1 MSAPTQFSE
10 APQHEPGGGNTS
22 VVPLK
27 RRRLPRLLVSR
38 VSTVISLAF
47 LAVIVVMAIFAPVLT
62 LLSGHDPYSFDESA
76 IDPAVGGL
84 PLGPLGGMGAEHW
97 FGVEPLNGRDIFA
110 RVVHGARFSLTI
122 AALATLLTGVIGV
135 LLGTLA
141 GYVGGVVDQLVSRT
155 MDFLMAFPALIFM
168 IAILS
173 ALPGSNRMVMLVVV
187 LSLFSWPQ
195 LGRVVRAQAMSLR
208 NREFVEAAVASG
220 ARPRQVVFREL
231 LPNLSGTIIVM
242 ATLMLPQFIAT
253 EAGLSF
259 LGVGVRPPDPSWGQM
274 IAAAVPWYS
283 SSPMFFVIPGVF
295 LTATVLACMVVGDH
309 LQQIVARRVGA

>member
-1 MSAPTQFSE
+1 M
-10 APQHEPGGGNTS
+10 
-22 VVPLK
+22 
-27 RRRLPRLLVSR
+27 
-38 VSTVISLAF
+38 
-47 LAVIVVMAIFAPVLT
+47 
-62 LLSGHDPYSFDESA
+62 
-76 IDPAVGGL
+76 
-84 PLGPLGGMGAEHW
+84 
-97 FGVEPLNGRDIFA
+97 
-110 RVVHGARFSLTI
+110 
-122 AALATLLTGVIGV
+122 IGV
-135 LLGTLA
+135 VLGTLA
-141 GYVGGVVDQLVSRT
+141 GYVGGVLDQAVSRL

-173 ALPGSNRMVMLVVV
+173 ALPGSNRMVMLVLV

-242 ATLMLPQFIAT
+242 LTLMLPQVIAT

-259 LGVGVRPPDPSWGQM
+259 LGVGIRPPDPSWGQM

-283 SSPMFFVIPGVF
+283 TSPMFFVIPGVF
-295 LTATVLACMVVGDH
+295 LTATVLSCMVVGDH
-309 LQQIVARRVGA
+309 LQQIVARRVGV

>member
-10 APQHEPGGGNTS
+10 APQHKPGGDNSAG
-22 VVPLK
+22 PLK
-27 RRRLPRLLVSR
+27 RRRLPRLLLSR
-38 VSTVISLAF
+38 VSTTISLVY
-47 LAVIVVMAIFAPVLT
+47 LALIVLMAILAPVVT
-62 LLSGHDPYSFDESA
+62 MISGHDPYSFDESA
-76 IDPAVGGL
+76 IDPTLGGL
-84 PLGPLGGMGAEHW
+84 PIGPLGGVSGEHW

-110 RVVHGARFSLTI
+110 RVIYGARFSLTI
-122 AALATLLTGVIGV
+122 ATLATVVTGVIGV

-141 GYVGGVVDQLVSRT
+141 GYVGGVVDQVVCRL

-208 NREFVEAAVASG
+208 TREVVEAAVASG

-242 ATLMLPQFIAT
+242 LTLMLPQFIAT

-283 SSPMFFVIPGVF
+283 TSPMFFVIPGVF